1 MTYEL
6 YYTNQAKKDYQKL
19 KTSNLNEKVLL
30 LLDIIKNNPYQ
41 SPPPFEML
49 SGDLKG
55 AASRRLN
62 KQHRLVYE
70 VIEEQKSIKVIRMW
84 THYE

>member
-1 MTYEL
+1 MYEL

-19 KTSNLNEKVLL
+19 KTSSLNEKALQ
-30 LLDIIKNNPYQ
+30 LLDVIKNNPYQ
-41 SPPPFEML
+41 NPPPFEML
-49 SGDLKG
+49 SGDMKG
-55 AASRRLN
+55 AISRRLN

-70 VIEEQKSIKVIRMW
+70 VIEEQTNIKVICMW

>member
-1 MTYEL
+1 MYEL

-19 KTSNLNEKVLL
+19 KTSSLNEKALQ
-30 LLDIIKNNPYQ
+30 LLDVIKNNPHQ
-41 SPPPFEML
+41 NPPPFEML
-49 SGDLKG
+49 SGDMKD
-55 AASRRLN
+55 AISRRLN

-70 VIEEQKSIKVIRMW
+70 VIEEQKSIKIIRMW